1 MTKKE
6 FKQALK
12 FYPSLNAELLELK
25 EILPQLSRP
34 EQKNLLPQIK
44 NLEEEIANVSQEINK
59 ISDSRVRRIIR
70 YRYLQHPPLSWK
82 EVATKM
88 GYNNLNSPW
97 RVLDRYLDKVEGR
110 DQHD

>member
-12 FYPSLNAELLELK
+12 NYPSLSAELQELK
-25 EILPQLSRP
+25 DILPQLSQP
-34 EQKNLLPQIK
+34 EQKTLLPQIK
-44 NLEEEIANVSQEINK
+44 KLEEEIADISREINK
-59 ISDSRVRRIIR
+59 IGDSRVRRIIR

-88 GYNNLNSPW
+88 GYNNLNAPW
-97 RVLDRYLDKVEGR
+97 RVLDRYLNKAEREGSA
-110 DQHD
+110 